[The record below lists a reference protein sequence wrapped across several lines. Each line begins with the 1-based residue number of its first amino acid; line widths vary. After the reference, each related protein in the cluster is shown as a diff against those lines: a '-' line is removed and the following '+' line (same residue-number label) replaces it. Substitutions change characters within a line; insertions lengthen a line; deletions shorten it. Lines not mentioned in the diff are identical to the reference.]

1 MRDLPHLLQTGDEM
15 VKIDLVSGFFHF
27 KVCDDSRQYCVSNSG
42 GGRISTTSEGPSGF
56 LKTSALLWYF
66 GGGSIEVSSAHSPPR
81 PCKKM
86 VCGARCGGWKW
97 PKKACGRRRAHCDP
111 AVEQGRRACRGPGSG
126 GARGTTFCSPFR
138 LAPLPLR
145 FHADTAAAQRSPR
158 CHFDAGQE
166 IVKM

>member
-1 MRDLPHLLQTGDEM
+1 MQPRALSPMTCENDGWLLT
-15 VKIDLVSGFFHF
+15 LVNAEKSG
-27 KVCDDSRQYCVSNSG
+27 RSNRRMNG
-42 GGRISTTSEGPSGF
+42 GVNALRNRTRAEGPSGF
-56 LKTSALLWYF
+56 LKSSALLWYF